1 MFVATNV
8 LITFYLHYNAMH
20 SATQLIL
27 TGTVLHWKG
36 KHEEAR
42 KEWESKKEAAKKE
55 KDQKRAEEITSNNK
69 RRGGKRTVK
78 PRTLFAPEDNRLE
91 MFNKRK
97 V

>member
-1 MFVATNV
+1 MR
-8 LITFYLHYNAMH
+8 
-20 SATQLIL
+20 SSTQLIL

-69 RRGGKRTVK
+69 HRGGKRTVK
-78 PRTLFAPEDNRLE
+78 TRTFFTPEDNCLE
-91 MFNKRK
+91 KFNKRK

>member
-1 MFVATNV
+1 VFVAINF
-8 LITFYLHYNAMH
+8 LITFYLHYNAMR
-20 SATQLIL
+20 SSTQLIL

-69 RRGGKRTVK
+69 HRVGKRTVK
-78 PRTLFAPEDNRLE
+78 PSTFFTVEDNRLE
-91 MFNKRK
+91 KFNKRK

>member
-36 KHEEAR
+36 KLEEAR

-55 KDQKRAEEITSNNK
+55 KDQNKSKEKTSNNK

-78 PRTLFAPEDNRLE
+78 PSTFFTVEDNRLE

>member
-1 MFVATNV
+1 MR
-8 LITFYLHYNAMH
+8 
-20 SATQLIL
+20 SSTQLIL

-36 KHEEAR
+36 KHEEKR

-69 RRGGKRTVK
+69 RTRDKRMVKTSTFFTVED
-78 PRTLFAPEDNRLE
+78 PRLKLLK
-91 MFNKRK
+91 KRQ